1 MTNRFLPFRFNR
13 KDIESKRHYEL
24 LCLKYCSPAK
34 IIKEYLKPIFEC
46 VYTELEK
53 NKIQRMIDLRRIEFF
68 LEDYDC
74 IFNPITY
81 SEVLN
86 LYLVYLSLYKKK
98 GFTKDYLEQVILRDT
113 NPGKHLKPKFNF
125 FDSIDER
132 WRKRIKLSSENVDI
146 ILLREIPFFIED
158 YFKEIENPLSQKII
172 YMFSFFYLYFLVD
185 YEFMLSNIESI
196 SGQEGLFK
204 ETKILR
210 SFFRYIFLRNNKNHL
225 EKYLR
230 NDEVIKVLKD
240 NLRIDSIDSINGSYM
255 DFRDKLVLKRIFK
268 KHNIDNIDNIDFEKL
283 EEMELF
289 EFVSYV
295 VEEKFGEI
303 DENEEDLLDNIIYN
317 IIDDFKEFKEKE
329 QMIYLTFAK
338 KKRLPSF
345 LPKFGIFSSFLF
357 RYDSIFSFF
366 DVEEDDTFSC
376 FEKQKISRM
385 IDPYNRLKRRR
396 FQDIKHSNLY
406 LTFCKDEKN

>member
-13 KDIESKRHYEL
+13 KDTENKRHYEI
-24 LCLKYCSPAK
+24 LCIKYCSPAK
-34 IIKEYLKPIFEC
+34 IIKEYLKCIFEC
-46 VYTELEK
+46 VYSELEK
-53 NKIQRMIDLRRIEFF
+53 NKIQRMFYLRRIEFF

-113 NPGKHLKPKFNF
+113 NYGIHLKPKFNF
-125 FDSIDER
+125 FDSRDER
-132 WRKRIKLSSENVDI
+132 WRKRIKLSSENIDI

-158 YFKEIENPLSQKII
+158 YFKEIKNPLSQKII

-210 SFFRYIFLRNNKNHL
+210 SFFRYIFLRSNKNHL

-230 NDEVIKVLKD
+230 NDEVVKVLKD
-240 NLRIDSIDSINGSYM
+240 NLTIDSIEFIDGIYI
-255 DFRDKLVLKRIFK
+255 DFRDKLVLKRLFK
-268 KHNIDNIDNIDFEKL
+268 KYNIDNIDNNDFEKL

-295 VEEKFGEI
+295 VEEKFREI
-303 DENEEDLLDNIIYN
+303 DENEEDLVDNIIDNIIEN
-317 IIDDFKEFKEKE
+317 IIDDFKEIKEKE
-329 QMIYLTFAK
+329 QIIYLTFAK
-338 KKRLPSF
+338 KKYLPSF
-345 LPKFGIFSSFLF
+345 LPIFGTFS
-357 RYDSIFSFF
+357 SFF
-366 DVEEDDTFSC
+366 DVEEYDIFSC

-396 FQDIKHSNLY
+396 FQDIKHSKLY
-406 LTFCKDEKN
+406 LTFCKDGKN

>member
-1 MTNRFLPFRFNR
+1 MTNRILPFRFNR
-13 KDIESKRHYEL
+13 KDTENKRYYEL

-34 IIKEYLKPIFEC
+34 IIKKYLKPIFEC

-53 NKIQRMIDLRRIEFF
+53 NKIQKMLELEGKEFF

-113 NPGKHLKPKFNF
+113 NPGTHLKPKFNF
-125 FDSIDER
+125 FDSRDKR
-132 WRKRIKLSSENVDI
+132 WRKRIKLSSEDIDI

-210 SFFRYIFLRNNKNHL
+210 SFFRYIFLRSNKKHL

-240 NLRIDSIDSINGSYM
+240 NLRIPSINGSYM

-268 KHNIDNIDNIDFEKL
+268 KHDIDNIDFEKL

-303 DENEEDLLDNIIYN
+303 DENEEDLVDN

-329 QMIYLTFAK
+329 QIIYLTFAK
-338 KKRLPSF
+338 EKYFLRFLPRFGIFPSF
-345 LPKFGIFSSFLF
+345 LSSYNSNL
-357 RYDSIFSFF
+357 SFF
-366 DVEEDDTFSC
+366 DFEVDDIFSC

-385 IDPYNRLKRRR
+385 IDPNNRLKRRR
-396 FQDIKHSNLY
+396 FQDIKLSRLY
-406 LTFCKDEKN
+406 LTFCGEENMKKLRFKK

>member
-13 KDIESKRHYEL
+13 KDTENKRHYEL

-53 NKIQRMIDLRRIEFF
+53 NKIQKMFELEGKEFF

-113 NPGKHLKPKFNF
+113 NPGTHLKPKFNF
-125 FDSIDER
+125 FDSRDER
-132 WRKRIKLSSENVDI
+132 WRKRIKLSSENIDI

-158 YFKEIENPLSQKII
+158 YFKEIKNPLSQKII

-210 SFFRYIFLRNNKNHL
+210 SFFRYIFLRSNKNHL

-240 NLRIDSIDSINGSYM
+240 NLRIPSINGSYM

-303 DENEEDLLDNIIYN
+303 DENEEDLVDNIIDN

-329 QMIYLTFAK
+329 QIIYLTFAK
-338 KKRLPSF
+338 KKRLPRF
-345 LPKFGIFSSFLF
+345 LPRFGIFSSFLS
-357 RYDSIFSFF
+357 RYDSNFSFF
-366 DVEEDDTFSC
+366 DFELDDTFSC

-396 FQDIKHSNLY
+396 FQDIKHSKLY
-406 LTFCKDEKN
+406 LTFCKDEQN

>member
-1 MTNRFLPFRFNR
+1 M
-13 KDIESKRHYEL
+13 
-24 LCLKYCSPAK
+24 
-34 IIKEYLKPIFEC
+34 
-46 VYTELEK
+46 
-53 NKIQRMIDLRRIEFF
+53 
-68 LEDYDC
+68 EDYDC

-86 LYLVYLSLYKKK
+86 LYLVYLFLYKKK

-132 WRKRIKLSSENVDI
+132 WRKRIKLSSENIDI

-268 KHNIDNIDNIDFEKL
+268 KHNIDNIDFEKL

-289 EFVSYV
+289 EFVSNV

-303 DENEEDLLDNIIYN
+303 DENEEDLVDNIIYN

-329 QMIYLTFAK
+329 QIIYLTFAK

-357 RYDSIFSFF
+357 RYNSIFSFLMM
-366 DVEEDDTFSC
+366 
-376 FEKQKISRM
+376 KKM
-385 IDPYNRLKRRR
+385 IYFHVLKSKK
-396 FQDIKHSNLY
+396 FQ
-406 LTFCKDEKN
+406 E